1 MTRPGWP
8 DLPALLAEIAEVVGI
23 EAALSIAEAKGGQ
36 AASIPSRLRDDHWL
50 VKAIGRERAETLSEH
65 FCSGRSRAQLDIP
78 LGPTGSYLGDRR
90 RRAAVVRQR
99 GRAPRRHHPA
109 LRPPSEG
116 RAPAAAGRGS
126 GQAVLTR
133 RDARHPL

>member
-1 MTRPGWP
+1 MTRAGWP

-23 EAALSIAEAKGGQ
+23 EAALSIAEVKGGQ

-90 RRAAVVRQR
+90 RRAAVVRQALAEGATANEAAR
-99 GRAPRRHHPA
+99 RA
-109 LRPPSEG
+109 G
-116 RAPAAAGRGS
+116 I
-126 GQAVLTR
+126 TR
-133 RDARHPL
+133 RSVHRQKAERQRQLDEDQGKLF